1 MPILNV
7 SIAAAPDEVLAAQV
21 SVALTQTTAHALRKK
36 HELTAVVVTFVEP
49 TRWFIGGVSLFS
61 QSQTSFNVN
70 IKITAG
76 TNTKDEKALFV
87 NTVFTQMEAFLGAT
101 AAASY
106 VVVDEVSA
114 DAWGYAG
121 QTQEF
126 RYVASRAIQSP
137 SH

>member
-7 SIAAAPDEVLAAQV
+7 TIGAAPDEALAAKV
-21 SVALTQTTAHALRKK
+21 GIALTQTTAEVLRKK
-36 HELTAVVVTFVEP
+36 RELTAVVITFVEP
-49 TRWFIGGVSLFS
+49 SRWFIGGVSLFS
-61 QSQTSFNVN
+61 QSHTSFNVN

-106 VVVDEVSA
+106 VVVDEVPA

-121 QTQEF
+121 KTQEF
-126 RYVASRAIQSP
+126 RYVTSKAIQ
-137 SH
+137 HQ